1 MTMKTFFTIISA
13 LALVHGVGFVLLPE
27 QVAASYGMATSASTV
42 LMARLFGATLLGLGL
57 VVWFARGGSSESA
70 RSVLISVTISN
81 IVGLIVVVMGTAAGT
96 LNSMGWIATLIYLF
110 GAAGSGYFVM
120 ARSPLLSSR

>member
-1 MTMKTFFTIISA
+1 MKTFFTIISA

-27 QVAASYGMATSASTV
+27 QVAASYGMTSSAPTV

-57 VVWFARGGSSESA
+57 VVWFARGDSSETA

-81 IVGLIVVVMGTAAGT
+81 IVGLIVVIMGTMAGT

-120 ARSPLLSSR
+120 ARSPQLSSR